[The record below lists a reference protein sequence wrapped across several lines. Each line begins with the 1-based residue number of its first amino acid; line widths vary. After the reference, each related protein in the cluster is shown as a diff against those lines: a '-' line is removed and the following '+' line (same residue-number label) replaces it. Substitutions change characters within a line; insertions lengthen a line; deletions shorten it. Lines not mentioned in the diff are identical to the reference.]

1 MMNTVFV
8 NPERCIGC
16 RQCEFACAV
25 AHSKSRDAVAAL
37 FEEPSP
43 RSRIHV
49 APGATELSSFPGK
62 CRHCDPAPCQQVCPS
77 GAIFRDADFGLV
89 LIDTAKCISCAMC
102 AMVCPFDVLTFHAVA
117 NGHAAHVS
125 AIKCD
130 GCVDRLRRGLEPA
143 CSEACKAGALVWGD
157 INELVEEGRLREA
170 VAVLSA
176 AAAVQPMAERMPPN
190 VTAWRAWGRSANEAL
205 ED

>member
-1 MMNTVFV
+1 MNTVFV

-16 RQCEFACAV
+16 RQCEFACTV

-37 FEEPSP
+37 FEEPLP

-49 APGATELSSFPGK
+49 APGATQATSFPGK

-77 GAIFRDADFGLV
+77 GAIWRDADLDLV
-89 LIDTAKCISCAMC
+89 LIDARNCISCAMC

-117 NGHAAHVS
+117 NGHPTHVA

-130 GCVDRLRRGLEPA
+130 GCVDRLRAGREPA
-143 CSEACKAGALVWGD
+143 CTEACKTGALVYGD
-157 INELVEEGRLREA
+157 LNELVEEGRIREA

-176 AAAVQPMAERMPPN
+176 AAAVQPMAPPRVPSN
-190 VTAWRAWGRSANEAL
+190 VVAWRDWKRSANETL